1 MKKIILSLS
10 VLTLCVFAQNSL
22 PVTEVPVSD
31 SAPSANPTAVQQEA
45 AQAAGPESKPLE
57 RSPASTKKKHHTKKI
72 VKKKVKKKKK
82 AK

>member
-10 VLTLCVFAQNSL
+10 ILTLSAFAQNSA

-31 SAPSANPTAVQQEA
+31 TSGAPVAAPVAVEKDS
-45 AQAAGPESKPLE
+45 AQAKTPE
-57 RSPASTKKKHHTKKI
+57 RAPASTKKKHHAKK
-72 VKKKVKKKKK
+72 VAKKKHKKKK